1 MTTPDAAPP
10 RTPSAPTD
18 GSSGRARSHPTGLYV
33 LFFTEL
39 AERYSFYSMMAI
51 LTLYMDESLH
61 FSPEVIGQVYG
72 GYVAA
77 VFFMPLAGGLLADR
91 WLGFYRAVIVGGVLI
106 GVGQLV
112 LGVGTLFT
120 FFAGLALLAC
130 GTGMLKPN
138 VSTIVGNLYADRPE
152 LRDSG
157 FNIFYMG
164 INTGSFIAPIV
175 VSYLRHAFG
184 WRVAFASAALGA
196 VVALAIFISFRRHLG
211 QPGRTSGPRA
221 ENVETA
227 GSDSRARV
235 SALLVVF
242 AIVIAFWVA
251 FYQNGFTLTL
261 WARDNTAT
269 SLAPETFQSVNPL
282 GIILFSPLLVGL
294 WAALRRRGAEPST
307 LGKMLVGMVF
317 TVATF
322 VTMMAAGLAGGD
334 SDRVS
339 AGWLVGA
346 YLLIAVAEI
355 CLSPMGL
362 SLVTRIAPARHR
374 GTMMGAW
381 FVATALG
388 GYLAGFL
395 GTFWYRMPHSEFF
408 LLVAGV
414 AAAAAGVL
422 VVAKPRLQAVFA
434 AVDGKA

>member
-1 MTTPDAAPP
+1 
-10 RTPSAPTD
+10 
-18 GSSGRARSHPTGLYV
+18 LYV

-39 AERYSFYSMMAI
+39 GERYSFYSMMAI

-61 FSPEVIGQVYG
+61 FSPGAIGQVYG

-77 VFFMPLAGGLLADR
+77 VFFMPLIGGLLADR
-91 WLGFYRAVIVGGVLI
+91 WLGFFRAVVVGGVLI
-106 GVGQLV
+106 GIGQLV
-112 LGVGTLFT
+112 LGVGTLFS
-120 FFAGLALLAC
+120 FFAGLVLLAC

-138 VSTIVGNLYADRPE
+138 VSTIVGGLYADRPQ
-152 LRDSG
+152 LRDAG

-184 WRVAFASAALGA
+184 WRVAFASAAGGI
-196 VVALAIFISFRRHLG
+196 VVALAVFVGFRRHLG
-211 QPGRTSGPRA
+211 SVGRISEVEA
-221 ENVETA
+221 ERRDGGAN
-227 GSDSRARV
+227 DSRARV
-235 SALLVVF
+235 VALLAVF
-242 AIVIAFWVA
+242 SIIVAFWVA

-269 SLAPETFQSVNPL
+269 RVAPEAFQSINPL
-282 GIILFSPLLVGL
+282 GIILFSPLLVVV
-294 WAALRRRGAEPST
+294 WAALRRRGAEPTT
-307 LGKMLVGMVF
+307 LGKMLIGMAF
-317 TVATF
+317 TIGTFAT
-322 VTMMAAGLAGGD
+322 MALAGLAGGD
-334 SDRVS
+334 NGRVS

-395 GTFWYRMPHSEFF
+395 GTFWYRMPHSRFF

-414 AAAAAGVL
+414 AAAAAAVL
-422 VVAKPRLQAVFA
+422 VVARPRLQAVFA
-434 AVDGKA
+434 TVDRDA